1 MERTFTAAAA
11 AEAEKADAAK
21 VAATLPLARQE
32 TPRHFRKD
40 RRQAEP
46 PEFHRVIVTPTLPS
60 HKPTD
65 SAHRDV
71 RQVATNLCE
80 MLELRR
86 GYVYQ
91 RQTPEWEDGRLQAF
105 DERARRH
112 PFDLSTPDPAAG
124 EQYTFSIGRDGV
136 AAVSR
141 NGEAMAEWAPPSL
154 GEFTADLER
163 LYTTVCCGKSEN
175 TFCHKV
181 RPRRLPGSPAPTPA
195 PQPLLSPPTPS
206 GHPLRH
212 PAPTPTLPFLA
223 AGWAVCVSG

>member
-1 MERTFTAAAA
+1 MYKYHAPPPAAAA
-11 AEAEKADAAK
+11 AADAEKADAAK

-40 RRQAEP
+40 RRRAEP

-65 SAHRDV
+65 TAHRDV
-71 RQVATNLCE
+71 RKVATNLCE

-91 RQTPEWEDGRLQAF
+91 RQTPEWEDERLQAF
-105 DERARRH
+105 DAAARRH
-112 PFDLSTPDPAAG
+112 PFDLSTPAPTAG

-181 RPRRLPGSPAPTPA
+181 RPRRLPCHPPAPP
-195 PQPLLSPPTPS
+195 PPISPPTP
-206 GHPLRH
+206 
-212 PAPTPTLPFLA
+212 
-223 AGWAVCVSG
+223 